1 MSNSTNSTLFGPD
14 SSSSEVASS
23 SVFEATQRA
32 HFSTSPTSSSFASYR
47 PQHSRQNSRDPAF
60 SSDNNGNSFLPSL
73 VSDPSSHQ
81 QSRSSS
87 FSSTTSASTSTS
99 YSERHD
105 HHHPHFYHEQQKTS
119 EPAAYGYQRNHSQH
133 IYQAHANNSNN
144 NYDAQQSPSSHL
156 LPQSPAEPF
165 ALYSLNQHQHHHH
178 HHHNNNNNSHHPH
191 RDISFSQLLSSPPRR
206 ASKNG
211 DGVFGGIMPDH
222 NDDRQG
228 IPLGSSSSR
237 PIHSRQSSSASVTAA
252 AASAT
257 IAHLHLNDH
266 PPTSTSSSSPPP
278 FNSSSHNNNIN
289 TAGSSSLFQSRHSPP
304 SPHSPS
310 FLFPSSSSSSHHQH
324 PLSSSSAFLGPASS
338 SSSSRSPQT
347 PPLTPS
353 PRKHD
358 SSPPLQGHHHPQQYL
373 GQQHHPAGGVGHRQA
388 IGAGVRG
395 GILGPVSSAAHAE
408 KAMHKVLTHE
418 PGCVKSRRLAHILS
432 EQKRREKINGGFDE
446 LKSVIPDCAQNT
458 DSKATILR
466 KATAYILLLE
476 EELKR
481 YSDAYPR
488 PSDDLTP
495 PPPAPSSSHHQD
507 YMHRQ

>member
-1 MSNSTNSTLFGPD
+1 MSTSTNSTLFGPD

-23 SVFEATQRA
+23 SVFEAA
-32 HFSTSPTSSSFASYR
+32 HRVHYSTSPTSSSFASYR

-60 SSDNNGNSFLPSL
+60 SSDTNGNSNGNSFLPSL

-81 QSRSSS
+81 QSRTSS
-87 FSSTTSASTSTS
+87 FSSTTSASSASTS

-105 HHHPHFYHEQQKTS
+105 HHPHFYHEQQKAS

-133 IYQAHANNSNN
+133 IYQAHANNGNN
-144 NYDAQQSPSSHL
+144 NNNNDAQQSPSSHL
-156 LPQSPAEPF
+156 LPQLPAEPF
-165 ALYSLNQHQHHHH
+165 ALYPLNQ
-178 HHHNNNNNSHHPH
+178 HHHNNG
-191 RDISFSQLLSSPPRR
+191 QLSSSSPRR

-222 NDDRQG
+222 NDDHQG

-237 PIHSRQSSSASVTAA
+237 PIHSRQS
-252 AASAT
+252 
-257 IAHLHLNDH
+257 
-266 PPTSTSSSSPPP
+266 
-278 FNSSSHNNNIN
+278 
-289 TAGSSSLFQSRHSPP
+289 
-304 SPHSPS
+304 
-310 FLFPSSSSSSHHQH
+310 
-324 PLSSSSAFLGPASS
+324 
-338 SSSSRSPQT
+338 PQT

-358 SSPPLQGHHHPQQYL
+358 GSPPLQGHHPHHPQQYH
-373 GQQHHPAGGVGHRQA
+373 GQHHHPAGGVGHRQA
-388 IGAGVRG
+388 TGAGVRG
-395 GILGPVSSAAHAE
+395 GLLGPVSSASHAE
-408 KAMHKVLTHE
+408 KAIHKVLTHE

-466 KATAYILLLE
+466 KATAYILMLE

-481 YSDAYPR
+481 YSDTYPR
-488 PSDDLTP
+488 PSDDLAP
-495 PPPAPSSSHHQD
+495 PPSSSHHQD